1 VIPQGRV
8 TPATLQKRAEEMAKL
23 FAEFADMVKRVQ
35 LPESAL
41 GQQYIDPKGSYIER
55 SRAKQDWYRDTPTMP
70 LHVVTTPPSE
80 HVEQL
85 QAISRGM
92 ANAVRRIRKL
102 EEDVRLLHEAQLA
115 TVQDVLRLQE
125 SVRRLEHHDG
135 SQQEHG

>member
-1 VIPQGRV
+1 
-8 TPATLQKRAEEMAKL
+8 MAKL

-70 LHVVTTPPSE
+70 LHAVTPPPSE

-85 QAISRGM
+85 NAISRGM